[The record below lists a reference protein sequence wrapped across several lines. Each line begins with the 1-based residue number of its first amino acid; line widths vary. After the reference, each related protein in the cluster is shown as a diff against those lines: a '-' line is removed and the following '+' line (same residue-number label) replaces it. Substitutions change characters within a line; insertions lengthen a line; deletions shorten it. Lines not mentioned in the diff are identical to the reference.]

1 MSKILQVRRG
11 TSEAHNKFTGMVGE
25 ISYDV
30 DAKTLRVHDG
40 ETLGGFALARADQI
54 PTPGDG
60 VGPDGQFD
68 ISNVSDEFWEELF
81 ARFAPV
87 SLTLI
92 ESPKIKLNSTIPY
105 TECMFG
111 NINKIPPIIT
121 PVLECQTPDAGYA
134 IGDVVYAFGV
144 GNRPAPTPNM
154 WIENNQLRV
163 RFMVAN
169 EEYWVNHKQNG
180 VRTNV
185 MPENWRLIF
194 YVYC

>member
-11 TSEAHNKFTGMVGE
+11 TSDAHNKFTGMVGE

-54 PTPGDG
+54 PVQGEG

-68 ISNVSDEFWEELF
+68 ITNVSDEFWGELI

-87 SLTLI
+87 SFTVV
-92 ESPKIKLNSTIPY
+92 ESPKIELNSSIPY
-105 TECMFG
+105 TECILG
-111 NINKIPPIIT
+111 EVNKIPAIIN
-121 PVLECQTPDAGYA
+121 VMLECQSPDAGYA
-134 IGDVVYAFGV
+134 IGDMVYTFGV
-144 GNRPAPTPNM
+144 GDRVCPQPNA
-154 WIENNQLRV
+154 WIYYNQLRI
-163 RFMVAN
+163 RFMIAN
-169 EEYWVNHKQNG
+169 EQFWVNNKSTG

-185 MPENWRLIF
+185 VPENWRLIF
-194 YVYC
+194 RVYC